1 MGKTG
6 EQFTGIAARVS
17 AGSAALDATMEAVA
31 TATPPAAPATVTVT
45 GTVAGASRIGK
56 YVVLRQLG
64 EGGMGVVVAAYDE
77 ELDRRVAI
85 KLLRDKNPATPERRT
100 RILREAQ
107 AMARVSHP
115 NVVHVYEV
123 GELSEPGAAQSQVFI
138 AMEFIDGMT
147 LASWQQQPE
156 RTWEEIL
163 VLYTAAGQGLLAAHQ
178 SGLVHRDFKPE
189 KICSPSP

>member
-1 MGKTG
+1 
-6 EQFTGIAARVS
+6 
-17 AGSAALDATMEAVA
+17 
-31 TATPPAAPATVTVT
+31 
-45 GTVAGASRIGK
+45 
-56 YVVLRQLG
+56 
-64 EGGMGVVVAAYDE
+64 
-77 ELDRRVAI
+77 
-85 KLLRDKNPATPERRT
+85 
-100 RILREAQ
+100 
-107 AMARVSHP
+107 MARVSHP

-123 GELSEPGAAQSQVFI
+123 GEVSEPGAAHSQVFI

-189 KICSPSP
+189 KICSQSP